1 MVLKGWGES
10 VQYSQHEKFKQVN
23 LKDLVL
29 YTIVICKLCL
39 IQIIF
44 LNVHICSQSA
54 VLPQELLY
62 FGYFGI
68 KMLFAGYISTF
79 FSWALKDQSSSQN
92 ITTDLIQPEVNPY
105 NFLSLL
111 FAGIFS
117 ITSYFRTQEVL

>member
-44 LNVHICSQSA
+44 LNVHIGSQST

-111 FAGIFS
+111 LLASF
-117 ITSYFRTQEVL
+117 L